1 MQIRRALN
9 RAGHRMLREQSYDS
23 GCLSEPVL
31 GIYEY
36 FLCAYVQ
43 HQPAMCNFRAVILLV
58 WRIWARYD
66 SRRIMRIS
74 VPRWIVSVIR
84 RVFFF
89 RICLGDRFP
98 RHDRVGR
105 AGINRIPLRVHSGT

>member
-1 MQIRRALN
+1 
-9 RAGHRMLREQSYDS
+9 
-23 GCLSEPVL
+23 
-31 GIYEY
+31 
-36 FLCAYVQ
+36 
-43 HQPAMCNFRAVILLV
+43 
-58 WRIWARYD
+58 
-66 SRRIMRIS
+66 MRIS